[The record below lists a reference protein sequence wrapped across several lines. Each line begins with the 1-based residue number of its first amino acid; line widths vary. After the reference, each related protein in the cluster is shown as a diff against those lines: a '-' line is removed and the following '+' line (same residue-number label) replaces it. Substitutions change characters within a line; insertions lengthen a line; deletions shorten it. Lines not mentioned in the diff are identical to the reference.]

1 MGLEYERAR
10 YEALKA
16 DPRNDAIAHGLR
28 ERVKQEIK
36 RLEDGIRRRQSSSCT
51 GKGFITSYLE
61 KALRRYWFNSDRD
74 HNTVSGVPEE
84 ASVRNEMVTQ

>member
-28 ERVKQEIK
+28 ERVKQEIQ
-36 RLEDGIRRRQSSSCT
+36 RLEDGIRRRQSSPCE
-51 GKGFITSYLE
+51 GKSVIASYLE
-61 KALRRYWFNSDRD
+61 KALRRYWFNGDRD
-74 HNTVSGVPEE
+74 HNAVPRVSKE
-84 ASVRNEMVTQ
+84 ASVCNEMATQ